1 MFYLSTWG
9 GEARLRANARL
20 EEEFFADL
28 ASDRATP
35 TQAIP
40 A

>member
-9 GEARLRANARL
+9 GDARLRANARL
-20 EEEFFADL
+20 EEEFFADV
-28 ASDRATP
+28 ASEAPAATE
-35 TQAIP
+35 AVP